1 MIHHSMLVQ
10 ARHRGYS
17 FARTTAA
24 VGWKAEST
32 LDTPE
37 GVMAQEVRYL
47 RIIALW
53 EFRKVL
59 A

>member
-1 MIHHSMLVQ
+1 MLVQ

-47 RIIALW
+47 RIALGISKS
-53 EFRKVL
+53 FGLK
-59 A
+59 